1 MHGSDNRGL
10 VVCQNTLNLALST
23 AKRIWGTIHTGDIKS
38 KLEKAKRTLLM
49 AESYMDHLRVESD
62 RLNQIKL
69 LDRKVME
76 YIELLLPLPDN
87 ASITQEKNNRLLRA
101 DMQHRYFDSP
111 DLIDVGKNAFRFIN
125 AVSDF
130 ATHAKPLRE
139 TASYKENLFQ
149 KMEGNPLIDKAYEII
164 VASA

>member
-1 MHGSDNRGL
+1 MVFSNSHDGSGSIKVAMTPIR
-10 VVCQNTLNLALST
+10 VVYQNTLNHLALST
-23 AKRIWGTIHTGDIKS
+23 EKRMWETIHTGDIKS

-101 DMQHRYFDSP
+101 D
-111 DLIDVGKNAFRFIN
+111 I
-125 AVSDF
+125 
-130 ATHAKPLRE
+130 T
-139 TASYKENLFQ
+139 T
-149 KMEGNPLIDKAYEII
+149 
-164 VASA
+164 